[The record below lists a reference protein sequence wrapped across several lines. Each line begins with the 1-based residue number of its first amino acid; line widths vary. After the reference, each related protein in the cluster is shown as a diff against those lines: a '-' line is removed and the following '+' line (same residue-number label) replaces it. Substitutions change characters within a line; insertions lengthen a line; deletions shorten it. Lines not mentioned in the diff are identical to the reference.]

1 MERHFMDPV
10 TGDIHPESHYQREN
24 IDLATVLEVFE
35 DNGVIGFD
43 IRVDNIERMDVQHPA
58 VFHVIAMF
66 VITLQQM
73 ADETDDENERHALLS
88 NAAFVS
94 KVMLSKVQEVEL
106 H

>member
-1 MERHFMDPV
+1 
-10 TGDIHPESHYQREN
+10 
-24 IDLATVLEVFE
+24 
-35 DNGVIGFD
+35 
-43 IRVDNIERMDVQHPA
+43 

-73 ADETDDENERHALLS
+73 ADETEDENERHAFLS

-94 KVMLSKVQEVEL
+94 KVMLSKIQKVEL

>member
-1 MERHFMDPV
+1 
-10 TGDIHPESHYQREN
+10 
-24 IDLATVLEVFE
+24 
-35 DNGVIGFD
+35 
-43 IRVDNIERMDVQHPA
+43 MDVQHPA

-94 KVMLSKVQEVEL
+94 KVMLSKVQKVEL